1 MQRLFLFLFL
11 NLMLLDVYAGPE
23 MLQEAIRN
31 YVEFKP
37 ENSRYTID
45 DGLLYS
51 SQLMPRFY
59 INRLFEPA
67 WFTND
72 LINSNGVSMLEA
84 IKNIYLDGLE
94 PVDYHLNLILY
105 YYDQLWYGKSTEMID
120 MVKLEILFTDAFML
134 MASHLYFG
142 KVNPDEIKA
151 EWKIQR
157 KEPELRIDM
166 RLQRAIDH
174 GDIVSELLGISPT
187 IKHYHRLK
195 TDLVFYSVMVNE
207 EWNEIPFEKVLKVG
221 EEHEVIAAVRK
232 RIRRMNY
239 FIDNLDSLI
248 FDEQLE
254 TQIKQY
260 QHRHG
265 LVADG
270 ILGRRTI
277 ESLNIKPQERIDAI
291 RVNLERIRWLP
302 LEFPKRFILVNIAN
316 AWLELIDGQDTLLS
330 MRAIVGRSYRKT
342 PVFSGRMS
350 YLVFSPSWTVPPGI
364 LTKDILPELKKG
376 PEYLNN
382 KNMQILRNDGTEVD
396 YHDIDWPNVT
406 SRNFPYLV
414 RQSPGPDNA
423 LGKVKFMFPN
433 QYNVYIHDT
442 PSRGLFAQEGRALS
456 SGCIRAEK
464 PFELAQ
470 ILLAS
475 NPAWT
480 AERIHKAMNYNR
492 EQTVILPDPIPVV
505 LVYFTAWSNS
515 INGTH
520 FRLDIYN
527 RDADVLT
534 ALKQKAVEYVIR

>member
-1 MQRLFLFLFL
+1 MLFL
-11 NLMLLDVYAGPE
+11 NLMILQIYAGPE
-23 MLQEAIRN
+23 MLQESIRN

-45 DGLLYS
+45 NEFLYS
-51 SQLMPRFY
+51 SQVMPRFY

-67 WFTND
+67 WFTD
-72 LINSNGVSMLEA
+72 GLINSNGIAMLEA
-84 IKNIYLDGLE
+84 IKNIHLDGLE
-94 PVDYHLNLILY
+94 PADYHLNKIQY
-105 YYDQLWYGKSTEMID
+105 YYDLLWYGKSTEVID
-120 MVKLEILFTDAFML
+120 MVKLEILLTDAFML

-142 KVNPDEIKA
+142 KVNPDGIKA

-157 KEPELRIDM
+157 KEPELRIDL

-174 GDIVSELLGISPT
+174 VDIVSELAGFSPN

-195 TDLVFYSVMVNE
+195 TDLVFYSVMVHDA
-207 EWNEIPFEKVLKVG
+207 WDEIPFEKVMKVG
-221 EEHEVIAAVRK
+221 ERHEAIPAVRK
-232 RIRRMNY
+232 RIKRMDY
-239 FIDNLDSLI
+239 FIENLDSLI

-265 LVADG
+265 LHADG

-302 LEFPKRFILVNIAN
+302 LEFPDRYILVNIAN
-316 AWLELIDGQDTLLS
+316 AWLELIDGQDTLLR
-330 MRAIVGRSYRKT
+330 MRAIVGQRYRKT
-342 PVFSGRMS
+342 PVFSGRKS

-364 LTKDILPELKKG
+364 LAKDILPELKKG
-376 PEYLNN
+376 PEYLSN

-396 YHDIDWPNVT
+396 YHDIDWPSVT
-406 SRNFPYLV
+406 VRNFRFMV

-464 PFELAQ
+464 PFDLAQ
-470 ILLAS
+470 LLLAS
-475 NPAWT
+475 NRSWT
-480 AERIHKAMNYNR
+480 ADRINKAMNDNR
-492 EQTVILPDPIPVV
+492 EQTVIIPDPIPVV
-505 LVYFTAWSNS
+505 MVYFTAWSN
-515 INGTH
+515 NKNRTH
-520 FRLDIYN
+520 FRPDIYN
-527 RDADVLT
+527 RDADVLS
-534 ALKQKAVEYVIR
+534 ALRQKPVDYRIN